1 MPTGSA
7 ADRPVS
13 QTRRRD
19 HRLFWWGQTAS
30 AFGSVFTAI
39 ALPVVAVVY
48 LGASPGQMGMISA
61 AAVLPSF
68 LFGLPAG
75 ALADRVARPR
85 RLLMALDTICGLAVA
100 VVAVGVASHHVTVVW
115 LIALAAIDG
124 TLSILLEVVYFIHL
138 GQLTDKDGIGVLR
151 AKLQAGSYAAGVV
164 GRLLAG
170 PTIVILG
177 AWAALCVD
185 VVSYAVSVTALVLM
199 APVPPLAHVSAREPI
214 GRVLRGMGSGART
227 FLDDRFHRT
236 LLVFLFVPVTA
247 GAGVST
253 LTSPFLLRVVHVP
266 TAAYGLLFAAS
277 GLMGLSG
284 SVIAKRLLR
293 PGRDAYMVTV
303 ASLTASAVCAVLL
316 PLAFGPLP
324 VAAAVATLGIS
335 LPALFGAVANIGL
348 SPLIFSAAPE
358 DAVGRTMAFMQVL
371 GATSGLIGALAG
383 GFLGDWIGIRPA
395 MWVLRGT
402 VLVTMALCLPPTV
415 RAIRHMRTQP
425 EAPGESAP
433 TPADADPAYA
443 AKS

>member
-1 MPTGSA
+1 MPAPGM
-7 ADRPVS
+7 ADRPVPET
-13 QTRRRD
+13 QRRD

-39 ALPVVAVVY
+39 ALPVVAVVH

-61 AAVLPSF
+61 AAVLPGF
-68 LFGLPAG
+68 VFGLPAG

-85 RLLMALDTICGLAVA
+85 RILLALDTICAVAVA
-100 VVAVGVASHHVTVVW
+100 VVALGVASHHVTVLW
-115 LIALAAIDG
+115 LIALAAVDG
-124 TLSILLEVVYFIHL
+124 SLSILLEVVYFIHL

-151 AKLQAGSYAAGVV
+151 ARLQAGQYAAGVL

-177 AWAALCVD
+177 AWAALGVD
-185 VVSYAVSVTALVLM
+185 VVSYAVSITALVLM

-214 GRVLRGMGSGART
+214 GRVLRGMGSGVNT
-227 FLDDRFHRT
+227 FLGDRFHRT
-236 LLVFLFVPVTA
+236 LLVFLFVPGTA
-247 GAGVST
+247 GAGVSA

-284 SVIAKRLLR
+284 SILAKRLLR
-293 PGRDAYMVTV
+293 PGQDAHMVTV
-303 ASLTASAVCAVLL
+303 AALTAAAVVALLL
-316 PLAFGPLP
+316 PSASGPLP
-324 VAAAVATLGIS
+324 VAATVAALGIS

-348 SPLIFSAAPE
+348 SPLIFAAARE

-371 GATSGLIGALAG
+371 GATSGLVGALAG

-395 MWVLRGT
+395 IWILRGT

-415 RAIRHMRTQP
+415 RAVRHLRARA
-425 EAPGESAP
+425 EAPEEP
-433 TPADADPAYA
+433 TPADPAYA
-443 AKS
+443 AKP

>member
-1 MPTGSA
+1 MPITGA
-7 ADRPVS
+7 ADPPVS
-13 QTRRRD
+13 RTRRRD

-39 ALPVVAVVY
+39 ALPVIAVVY

-61 AAVLPSF
+61 AAILPSF

-75 ALADRVARPR
+75 ALADRFARPR
-85 RLLMALDTICGLAVA
+85 RVLMALDTICALAVA
-100 VVAVGVASHHVTVVW
+100 MVAFGVASHHVTVVW

-138 GQLTDKDGIGVLR
+138 SQLTDKDGIGVLR
-151 AKLQAGSYAAGVV
+151 AKLQAGSYGAGVV

-170 PTIVILG
+170 PTIVLFG

-185 VVSYAVSVTALVLM
+185 VASYVVSVTALVLM
-199 APVPPLAHVSAREPI
+199 APVPPVAHACAREPI
-214 GRVLRGMGSGART
+214 GRMLRGMGSGAQT
-227 FLDDRFHRT
+227 FLGDRFHRI
-236 LLVFLFVPVTA
+236 LLVFLFVPGTA

-277 GLMGLSG
+277 GLMGLAG
-284 SVIAKRLLR
+284 SLIAKRWLR
-293 PGRDAYMVTV
+293 PGRDPYMVTV
-303 ASLTASAVCAVLL
+303 ASLTAAAVLAVLL
-316 PLAFGPLP
+316 PLASGPLP
-324 VAAAVATLGIS
+324 VAAAIATLGIS
-335 LPALFGAVANIGL
+335 LPALFGAVANIGI
-348 SPLIFSAAPE
+348 SPLIFSAARE

-371 GATSGLIGALAG
+371 GAVSGLVGALAG

-395 MWVLRGT
+395 MLVLRGA

-415 RAIRHMRTQP
+415 RAIRHLRAQP
-425 EAPGESAP
+425 EVPGESAP
-433 TPADADPAYA
+433 TPADPSYA
-443 AKS
+443 TKP

>member
-1 MPTGSA
+1 MPADDA
-7 ADRPVS
+7 ADRPLDR
-13 QTRRRD
+13 TRRRD

-75 ALADRVARPR
+75 ALADRFTRPR
-85 RLLMALDTICGLAVA
+85 LVLMALDTICALAVA
-100 VVAVGVASHHVTVVW
+100 VVAIGVASHHVTVVW

-151 AKLQAGSYAAGVV
+151 ARLQAGSYGAGVV

-170 PTIVILG
+170 PAIVVFG

-185 VVSYAVSVTALVLM
+185 VASYVVSVTALILM
-199 APVPPLAHVSAREPI
+199 APVPPVAHARTREPI
-214 GRVLRGMGSGART
+214 GRVLRGMGSGAQT
-227 FLDDRFHRT
+227 FLGDRFHRI
-236 LLVFLFVPVTA
+236 LLVFLFVPGTA
-247 GAGVST
+247 GAGIST
-253 LTSPFLLRVVHVP
+253 LTGPFLLRVLHVP

-303 ASLTASAVCAVLL
+303 LSLAASAVLAVLL
-316 PLAFGPLP
+316 PLASGPLP
-324 VAAAVATLGIS
+324 VAAVIATLGIS
-335 LPALFGAVANIGL
+335 LPALFGAVTNIGL
-348 SPLIFSAAPE
+348 TPVLFSAAPQ

-371 GATSGLIGALAG
+371 GAVSGLVGALAG

-395 MWVLRGT
+395 MLVLRGT

-415 RAIRHMRTQP
+415 RAIRHRRARP

-433 TPADADPAYA
+433 ASGDPAYA
-443 AKS
+443 TEP

>member
-1 MPTGSA
+1 MPAASA
-7 ADRPVS
+7 ADRPAGE
-13 QTRRRD
+13 TRRRD

-85 RLLMALDTICGLAVA
+85 HLLMALDTICALAVA
-100 VVAVGVASHHVTVVW
+100 VVAVGVASHHVTVAW
-115 LIALAAIDG
+115 IIGLAAVDG

-185 VVSYAVSVTALVLM
+185 VASYAVSVAALVLM
-199 APVPPLAHVSAREPI
+199 APVPPLAHASAREPI
-214 GRVLRGMGSGART
+214 GRVLRGMGSGVHT
-227 FLDDRFHRT
+227 FLDDPFHRT
-236 LLVFLFVPVTA
+236 LLVFLFVPATA
-247 GAGVST
+247 GAGVGT

-284 SVIAKRLLR
+284 SVLAKRLLR
-293 PGRDAYMVTV
+293 PGQDAYMVTV
-303 ASLTASAVCAVLL
+303 ASLTAAAVCAVLL
-316 PLAFGPLP
+316 PLASGPLP
-324 VAAAVATLGIS
+324 AAAVVATLGIS
-335 LPALFGAVANIGL
+335 LPALFGAVANIGI
-348 SPLIFSAAPE
+348 SPLIFTAARE
-358 DAVGRTMAFMQVL
+358 DTVGRTMAFMQVM
-371 GATSGLIGALAG
+371 GATSGLVGALAG

-395 MWVLRGT
+395 IWVLRGT
-402 VLVTMALCLPPTV
+402 VLVTMALCLPPMV
-415 RAIRHMRTQP
+415 RAIRHLRAQS
-425 EAPGESAP
+425 EAPTGSAP
-433 TPADADPAYA
+433 TPAADPAYA
-443 AKS
+443 SKP